1 MERILNIAADY
12 VTRLLKSHLQKGI
25 TYHNLSHTKEV
36 ANIAKSLGEKAEL
49 TPDEME
55 LLLIAAWFHD
65 VGIIFQ
71 YDLHEDKSAEL
82 CREFLTMHQYP
93 AKKINIISQ
102 MILST
107 RIPQKPSNILEK
119 ILCDS
124 DLAYTGT
131 KNFNSRS
138 QLLRLEWKNMLGQE
152 FSDSEW
158 LKINNEFLLKNK
170 FHTRFA
176 KTLFNEGRDKNLMRL
191 QKISAKTSREKIR
204 INSISKAKKIEY

>member
-1 MERILNIAADY
+1 MENILNIASDY

-36 ANIAKSLGEKAEL
+36 VNISKSLGDKAEI

-71 YDLHEDKSAEL
+71 YDLHELKGAEL
-82 CREFLTMHQYP
+82 CREFLTNHLYP
-93 AKKINIISQ
+93 ASKIKMISQ

-138 QLLRLEWKNMLGQE
+138 QLLRLEWKNMLGKE

-158 LKINNEFLLKNK
+158 LKINIDFLLKNK

-176 KTLFNEGRDKNLMRL
+176 KTLFNEGREKNLIWL
-191 QKISAKTSREKIR
+191 QKISSKTSGEKIK
-204 INSISKAKKIEY
+204 INQISKAENIGD